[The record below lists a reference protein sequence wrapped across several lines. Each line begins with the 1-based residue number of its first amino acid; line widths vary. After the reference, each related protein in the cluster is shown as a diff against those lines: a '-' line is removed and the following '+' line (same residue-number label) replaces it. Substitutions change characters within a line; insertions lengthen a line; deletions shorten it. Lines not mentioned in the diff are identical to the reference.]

1 MNLLNKK
8 KILFIS
14 NKENEKIVGGRKNLT
29 LLNKKTLKNIFEKNF
44 FSFDIKKKKIK
55 SIKDILLAVTGNING
70 INNEVLIKINNLIEK
85 KKINY
90 LFVDGSNLGKIAR
103 KINNK
108 NIKIVT
114 FCHNVETD
122 FFLKKF
128 RYSLNFRNFYILLA
142 NFFAEFQS
150 VIYSDYMIFL
160 NNRDKLRMKNFFFK
174 KNSFIVP
181 MSVEDRFKK
190 IKNRVNKNK
199 FIIFV
204 GSNFFGNTSGLDWYI
219 DNISKH
225 INLDTYVIG
234 KNLSKKKYKINK
246 NIRFKGYVKNLGKLY
261 SRALFSVAP
270 IFQGSGMKTKI
281 AESLMFGKYV
291 VGLNE
296 AFVGYEKFQKQI
308 GFKCRDA
315 NSFIKA
321 INLLSEK
328 KLLYCES
335 KLRKIYLLNYSNYS
349 MKKLYKKIFD
359 RI

>member
-14 NKENEKIVGGRKNLT
+14 NKSNHETIGGRKNLT
-29 LLNKKTLKNIFEKNF
+29 FLNKKTLKNIFGKNF
-44 FSFDIKKKKIK
+44 FSFEIKKKKIK
-55 SIKDILLAVTGNING
+55 SMKDIFLAITGNIDG
-70 INNEVLIKINNLIEK
+70 INDEVLIKINNLIEK

-90 LFVDGSNLGKIAR
+90 LYVDGSNLGKVTR
-103 KINNK
+103 KIINK
-108 NIKIVT
+108 NIKIFT
-114 FCHNVETD
+114 FCHNVETE

-128 RYSLNFRNFYILLA
+128 TYSLNFRNFYILVV

-160 NNRDKLRMKNFFFK
+160 NKRDKFKMIKFFFEK
-174 KNSFIVP
+174 KSFIVP

-190 IKNRVNKNK
+190 IKNKINKNK

-219 DNISKH
+219 DNVSKY

-234 KNLSKKKYKINK
+234 KNLFKKKYKINK
-246 NIRFKGYVKNLGKLY
+246 NIKFMGYVKNLGY
-261 SRALFSVAP
+261 FYNNALFSVAP

-281 AESLMFGKYV
+281 AESLMFGKYI

-296 AFVGYEKFQKQI
+296 AFVGYEKFQKKI
-308 GFKCRDA
+308 GFKCKDA

-321 INLLSEK
+321 INNLSGK
-328 KLLYCES
+328 KLFYCE
-335 KLRKIYLLNYSNYS
+335 KELRKIYLNNYSNYS
-349 MKKLYKKIFD
+349 MKNLYKKIFD
-359 RI
+359 KI